1 MIRLSAFRLTPANQ
15 ARSFPANAMFITA
28 SYILPHKAMPIAEA
42 IGAVAIDLSPKVHPA
57 MSGILFSFE
66 PVRLGDATGR
76 GAEPSTQRSVPSCCI
91 ADAVSL
97 A

>member
-1 MIRLSAFRLTPANQ
+1 VKLSCRT
-15 ARSFPANAMFITA
+15 MFNNTVKQPTLLKVVVTA
-28 SYILPHKAMPIAEA
+28 CSGDDCDDLQSLDH
-42 IGAVAIDLSPKVHPA
+42 DLSPEVHPA
-57 MSGILFSFE
+57 MGGILFSFE

>member
-1 MIRLSAFRLTPANQ
+1 MLLVRV
-15 ARSFPANAMFITA
+15 
-28 SYILPHKAMPIAEA
+28 
-42 IGAVAIDLSPKVHPA
+42 VAKVLKISLGGLIDGQDWRFLIDTDLSPKVHPA
-57 MSGILFSFE
+57 IGGILFSFE

>member
-1 MIRLSAFRLTPANQ
+1 MVGIVVLLSRLLAN
-15 ARSFPANAMFITA
+15 RT
-28 SYILPHKAMPIAEA
+28 E
-42 IGAVAIDLSPKVHPA
+42 IGSKQYETFKSSIAVAVLSLAISADLSPKVHPA
-57 MSGILFSFE
+57 MGGILFSFE

-76 GAEPSTQRSVPSCCI
+76 GAEPSTQRSVSSCCV